1 MLANI
6 SHKGIKLACFVINE
20 GSFQVRDMVH
30 HFWQNCYEV
39 HIFLDARVYQRTK
52 KRTKNDGPEFWILLP
67 QNRKGLGIEKN
78 YWAF

>member
-30 HFWQNCYEV
+30 YFWQNYYEV
-39 HIFLDARVYQRTK
+39 HIFSWCTRVP
-52 KRTKNDGPEFWILLP
+52 KNEKNGGPEFWILSP